1 MRPLRGHD
9 AVQVGA
15 CPEDLD
21 AVDAPPDLA
30 QIVVDEANG
39 LKLVIFIVPHVS
51 GDHFSR
57 VARAVDE
64 HTLLTVEPR
73 ELSVDTPSH
82 PHATEQENQ
91 ENAVDQQH
99 RAWIASD
106 SEDPMD

>member
-1 MRPLRGHD
+1 MD
-9 AVQVGA
+9 AA
-15 CPEDLD
+15 PDLD
-21 AVDAPPDLA
+21 R
-30 QIVVDEANG
+30 IVVDKSHG
-39 LKLVIFIVPHVS
+39 LVAIEVVVPHVA
-51 GDHFSR
+51 DNHLAR
-57 VARAVDE
+57 VPGSVDE